1 MSDVTET
8 LLREVSDVIPSKITA
23 GTENVLFHYVQ
34 LEVGHGYVLAPTM
47 INERDSVVQEFRKAC
62 QLIHTV
68 LQNTIR
74 FRNILSSQ
82 ESHAK
87 VTASQHRSSLVAIKE
102 HGVLIAVEDTT
113 TTNGG
118 PIEFWVIG

>member
-23 GTENVLFHYVQ
+23 GNENVLLHYVQ

-47 INERDSVVQEFRKAC
+47 VNERDAVVQEFRKAC
-62 QLIHTV
+62 QLIHTI

-74 FRNILSSQ
+74 FRNMLAQ
-82 ESHAK
+82 ESGK
-87 VTASQHRSSLVAIKE
+87 PNSHRSLVAIKE
-102 HGVLIAVEDTT
+102 HGVLITVDTS
-113 TTNGG
+113 NG
-118 PIEFWVIG
+118 PIEFWVIGY